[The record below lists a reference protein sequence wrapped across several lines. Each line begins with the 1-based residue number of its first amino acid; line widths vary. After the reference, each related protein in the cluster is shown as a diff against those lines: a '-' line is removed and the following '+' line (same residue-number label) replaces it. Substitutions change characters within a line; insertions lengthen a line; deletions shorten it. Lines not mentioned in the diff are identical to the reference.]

1 MNTTE
6 QLENAREIDD
16 LNSQI
21 ANLRMQLTHS
31 ENQNRILRVQTVRYE
46 AILGIEERA

>member
-1 MNTTE
+1 MNTPE
-6 QLENAREIDD
+6 QLETAREIDD
-16 LNSQI
+16 LNAQI
-21 ANLRMQLTHS
+21 ACLQMQLTYS